1 MARWSRCIPLV
12 AAVIATATA
21 TAGAAGA
28 GCSRAST
35 EGEAKQWA
43 EPPPTKD
50 VPIPRNLEIAVVV
63 DGAAAKAITA
73 ETLRAAKPD
82 FVDDERKA
90 WKIATLVDGAG
101 PAGSVEATSPA
112 GVSVTF
118 KHPTPDGLEPVLYL
132 TRRGDIIVA
141 ALDPKEP
148 FPRYHGQGGRLHRAG
163 DSLPRVAPVSK
174 LEIKRS
180 TP

>member
-1 MARWSRCIPLV
+1 MV
-12 AAVIATATA
+12 FAAVVA
-21 TAGAAGA
+21 AGAA
-28 GCSRAST
+28 CSRASS

-50 VPIPRNLEIAVVV
+50 VPIPQHLEITVVV
-63 DGAAAKAITA
+63 DGAAAAAITGD
-73 ETLRAAKPD
+73 TLRGIKPD
-82 FVDDERKA
+82 FADEERKA
-90 WKIATLVDGAG
+90 WRIATLISGAL
-101 PAGSVEATSPA
+101 PAGTVEASSPS
-112 GVSVTF
+112 GLSVKF
-118 KHPTPDGLEPVLYL
+118 QHPTADGLEPVLYL

-141 ALDPKEP
+141 ALDPKDP

-174 LEIKRS
+174 LEIRRS